1 MNTIGRAIGLA
12 VIGMSA
18 STAYAEPKDPAQND
32 IFDAASKAITETI
45 MKPMNQNMSDRLMR
59 EFAKNGGSW
68 APGAK
73 AYLEKRKIEEQ
84 IAYDDETKRRNAV
97 IAESKRCKQ
106 NCQPRPLQECLKPN
120 YTIDDDVIE
129 CSKGLIIKNW

>member
-1 MNTIGRAIGLA
+1 MRTIGKAIGLA
-12 VIGMSA
+12 VIGMSVSA
-18 STAYAEPKDPAQND
+18 AYAEPKDPAQND
-32 IFDAASKAITETI
+32 IFDAASKAITETVV
-45 MKPMNQNMSDRLMR
+45 KPMHQNMSDRLMR
-59 EFAKNGGSW
+59 EFAKNGGSM

-84 IAYDDETKRRNAV
+84 IAYDDEMKRRNAV

-120 YTIDDDVIE
+120 YTIDDDVIG
-129 CSKGLIIKNW
+129 CSKGEITKSW